1 MAAEDSTTVST
12 AATGTTVRAMVCYA
26 APGRI
31 FLEAVEVPA
40 GADLQAAILAS
51 GVLKVFPQLDIST
64 SRTGV
69 FSKLRPLDTVVQE
82 GDRIEI
88 YRGLLADPK
97 VARQRRVAH
106 KRAEGTREGLKW
118 RRGQS

>member
-1 MAAEDSTTVST
+1 MAREEGIAT
-12 AATGTTVRAMVCYA
+12 TGTESTVRALVCYA
-26 APGRI
+26 TPERI
-31 FLEAVEVPA
+31 FLEPVEVCA
-40 GADLQAAILAS
+40 GADLQTAIFAS
-51 GVLKVFPQLDIST
+51 GVLKAFPQLDLST

-69 FSKLRPLDTVVQE
+69 YGKLRPLETVVQE

-88 YRGLLADPK
+88 YRGLVADPK